1 MTEAAGELWGAVDRL
16 LQGAE
21 ADGILVHRLGALAA
35 RRLRRLGRPVPPEL
49 NAADRAAAT
58 SAMLARPLLE
68 RIRSLC
74 DGPLVLIK
82 GPEVARLYPGG
93 ARNFSDV
100 DLLVLDPRHVH
111 DALKAKGFVEVDDPE
126 LFVDHHHLRPL
137 LSPSFGL
144 KVEIHSSLPWPDGIE
159 PPALREIVEA
169 AGPSKT
175 GVEGISAPADRH
187 HALILAAHAWVHD
200 PLGTLRDV
208 VDVAAVAAGIPE
220 HELDRAARAW
230 GIHRI
235 WRTTS
240 AVAGALL
247 DGRPQPLPL
256 RIWARHLEHV
266 RERTVLENH
275 LERWLHSFSERP
287 PAAALGATVSV
298 LRQEFLPTPGE
309 PWRHKLIRVAHAFRH
324 PRAPLSSHIADWRK
338 AATRDEADERRVGR
352 H

>member
-1 MTEAAGELWGAVDRL
+1 MTESPGGIWSAVDRL
-16 LQGAE
+16 LQGAD
-21 ADGILVHRLGALAA
+21 ADGILHHRLGALAA
-35 RRLRRLGRPVPPEL
+35 RRLRRLGEPVPPAL

-58 SAMLARPLLE
+58 SALLTRPLLE
-68 RIRSLC
+68 RIRSSC

-100 DLLVLDPRHVH
+100 DLLVLDPRRVH
-111 DALKAKGFVEVDDPE
+111 DALKASGFVEVDDPE

-137 LSPSFGL
+137 RSPSFGL
-144 KVEIHSSLPWPDGIE
+144 KVEIHLALPWPDGIGS
-159 PPALREIVEA
+159 PALREIVDA
-169 AGPSKT
+169 AGPSQT
-175 GVEGISAPADRH
+175 GVEGISAPDASH

-200 PLGTLRDV
+200 PLGTLRDL
-208 VDVAAVAAGIPE
+208 VDVAAVAAAVPAS
-220 HELDRAARAW
+220 ELDRTARAW
-230 GIHRI
+230 GLDRV

-240 AVAGALL
+240 GVAGALL

-256 RIWARHLEHV
+256 RVWARHLEHV

-275 LERWLHSFSERP
+275 LERWLHSFSELP
-287 PAAALGATVSV
+287 PAAALGATAAV

-338 AATRDEADERRVGR
+338 AATRDDGGPRR
-352 H
+352 

>member
-1 MTEAAGELWGAVDRL
+1 MWSAVDRL
-16 LQGAE
+16 LQSAE

-49 NAADRAAAT
+49 NAAERAAVT
-58 SAMLARPLLE
+58 SAMLTRPLLE
-68 RIRSLC
+68 RIRSCC

-82 GPEVARLYPGG
+82 GPEVARLYPDG

-100 DLLVLDPRHVH
+100 DLLVLDPRRVH
-111 DALKAKGFVEVDDPE
+111 DSLKSSGFVDVDDPE
-126 LFVDHHHLRPL
+126 LFLHHHHLRPL
-137 LSPSFGL
+137 RSPSFGL

-159 PPALREIVEA
+159 PPPLAEIVEA

-175 GVEGISAPADRH
+175 GVDGISAADDVH

-200 PLGTLRDV
+200 PLGRLRDL
-208 VDVAAVAAGIPE
+208 VDVAAVAARVPE
-220 HELDRAARAW
+220 PELDRTARAW
-230 GIHRI
+230 GIDRV

-240 AVAGALL
+240 GVAGALL
-247 DGRPQPLPL
+247 DGRPEPLPL

-275 LERWLHSFSERP
+275 LERWLHSFSELP
-287 PAAALGATVSV
+287 PAAALGATAAV

-338 AATRDEADERRVGR
+338 AATRGDADRRR
-352 H
+352 